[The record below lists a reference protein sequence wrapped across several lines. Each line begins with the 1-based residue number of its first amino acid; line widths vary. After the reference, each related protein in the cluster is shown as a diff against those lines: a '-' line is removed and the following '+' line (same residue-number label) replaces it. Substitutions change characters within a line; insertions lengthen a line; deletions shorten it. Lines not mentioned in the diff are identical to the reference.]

1 MCSLS
6 PLIIK
11 KINLKNRIFYSFQ
24 GHLPLISNF
33 NPVLSELW
41 LLIDELTDKQGSSY
55 GVVKKVTNENNT
67 KFPWLT
73 RDLLNNYRKKATNQL
88 QLPPSDVTCGKP
100 QGTLVSDLNQ

>member
-1 MCSLS
+1 M
-6 PLIIK
+6 
-11 KINLKNRIFYSFQ
+11 
-24 GHLPLISNF
+24 
-33 NPVLSELW
+33 
-41 LLIDELTDKQGSSY
+41 